1 MTIHVEARA
10 RLHFGFL
17 DLSGGERGRR
27 FGGLGLA
34 LDAPRL
40 VLRVARAEGLRVD
53 GPQAD
58 RIEALAARVHRHLEL
73 RPHLH
78 VVVEQAIPEH
88 VGLGSGTQLALALAT
103 AIARQRGLDAS
114 VARLCALTGRAQ
126 RSGVGFHL
134 FRRGGFVVEGGH
146 ATTGP
151 AAGEV
156 PPLLVRHEF
165 PGSWRVVVALPA
177 DTQTVSG
184 ETEDAAF
191 RRLRPAGAATLDRI
205 SRVVLTGLLPA
216 LVERDLAGFGAA
228 LAEVQELVGA
238 CFAPVQD
245 GTFNP
250 EAARLVRALKEGGA
264 CGVGQSS
271 WGPAVYAFAADEREE
286 ERVAALVRA
295 ADPKAV
301 VMKTRGANGGA
312 TIDGAPV
319 EKPPRSH

>member
-151 AAGEV
+151 TAGEV

-165 PGSWRVVVALPA
+165 PESWRVVVALPA
-177 DTQTVSG
+177 DTRTVSG
-184 ETEDAAF
+184 EIEEAAF

-286 ERVAALVRA
+286 ERVAALARA

-301 VMKTRGANGGA
+301 IMKTRGANGGA
-312 TIDGAPV
+312 AIDGAPV
-319 EKPPRSH
+319 ETPPRSH